1 MKKIRITLSLVDKLV
16 SVPRGMVKDVLV
28 QIDKLY
34 NLVDF
39 VVLDT
44 TPIKKGVN
52 VVQLFWD

>member
-1 MKKIRITLSLVDKLV
+1 MDKLV

-28 QIDKLY
+28 QIDKFY

-44 TPIKKGVN
+44 TPIKKWVN
-52 VVQLFWD
+52 VVQLFWDQI